1 MKKACLQKLIIFW
14 VSLSIIIFSATAQP
28 QFIKKK
34 LDAYILQGM
43 KDWDIPGLAI
53 AIIKD
58 GKIIWMK
65 GYGVKDLETKEP
77 VDENTLFLIAS
88 NTKLFTGT
96 ALAQLEFNKK
106 LSLNDKVTKY
116 FPGFQLYDSNSTALV
131 TIKDLLSH
139 RIGTKTFQGDFTFWN
154 STYSRREI
162 INKIRL
168 LKPTGQFRQDFG
180 YCNSCF
186 LTAGEIIPVVS
197 GKPWEVY
204 IYDSIIVPLQMT
216 HTQTL
221 SGNAGNFT
229 NIARPYTTLYTGTLQ
244 RLPYDM
250 IDNIAPAGSLVS
262 CVSDVA
268 KWLQMQLD
276 TGRYESKQIIPQSV
290 ILKTRDANIITGSRK
305 SAVYPIHLRGYG
317 LGIFTADY
325 NGRQIYYHT
334 GGAFGFVTN
343 TCFVPEENLGITI
356 LTNNDGQNFFELL
369 RYQILDAY
377 LGVPYVNRQTTALEQ
392 YKKDK
397 KEAAAFLD
405 TMQTLQKNNAVPPL
419 AINTYTGKY
428 SNPVYGNIE
437 IEKQSANQLKI
448 NFLHHSKL
456 EATLTYLG
464 KDDWELRYNSI
475 GYGIFRSQFKSINN
489 KVVSILIKAT
499 DFIEYDPYLFTKM
512 E

>member
-1 MKKACLQKLIIFW
+1 MLA
-14 VSLSIIIFSATAQP
+14 ATAQP

-58 GKIIWMK
+58 GRIVWMK
-65 GYGVKDLETKEP
+65 GYGVKDIETKEP
-77 VDENTLFLIAS
+77 VDENTLFFIAS

-96 ALAQLEFNKK
+96 ALAQLEYNQK
-106 LSLNDKVTKY
+106 LSLDDRVTKY
-116 FPGFQLYDSNSTALV
+116 IPGFQLYDSNTTALV
-131 TIKDLLSH
+131 TIRDLLSH

-162 INKIRL
+162 ITKIHL
-168 LKPTGQFRQDFG
+168 LKPAGQFRQNFG

-204 IYDSIIVPLQMT
+204 MYDSIIGPLQMT

-262 CVSDVA
+262 CVSDIA

-276 TGRYESKQIIPQSV
+276 TGKYKGKQIIPQQV
-290 ILKTRDANIITGSRK
+290 IVETRNANTIIGSRK
-305 SAVYPIHLRGYG
+305 SSIYPIHFRSYG
-317 LGIFTADY
+317 LGVFTADY

-377 LGVPYVNRQTTALEQ
+377 LGVPYVNRQTTALQQ
-392 YKKDK
+392 YKQDK
-397 KEAAAFLD
+397 ITAAALVD
-405 TMQTLQKNNAVPPL
+405 TMEALKKNNSIPPEIME
-419 AINTYTGKY
+419 AYTGKY
-428 SNPVYGNIE
+428 NNPVYGNIE
-437 IEKQSANQLKI
+437 IEKRSATQLLIK
-448 NFLHHSKL
+448 FLHHRTL

-464 KDDWELRYNSI
+464 KEDWELRYNNI
-475 GYGIFRSQFKSINN
+475 GYGIFRSQFKTINN
-489 KVVSILIKAT
+489 KVVSILIKAA

>member
-1 MKKACLQKLIIFW
+1 MKKLFLNWVMMFSLITGVI
-14 VSLSIIIFSATAQP
+14 AQP
-28 QFIKKK
+28 QFIKKG
-34 LDAYILQGM
+34 LDAYIVQGM

-53 AIIKD
+53 AIVKD
-58 GKIIWMK
+58 GKITFMK
-65 GYGVKDLETKEP
+65 GYGVKDMETGEP
-77 VDENTLFLIAS
+77 VNENTLFFIAS

-96 ALAQLEFNKK
+96 ALAQLEYNKK
-106 LSLNDKVTKY
+106 LSLDDKVIKY
-116 FPGFQLYDSNSTALV
+116 FPEFRLYDSSSTALV

-154 STYSRREI
+154 SSYNRREI
-162 INKIRL
+162 INKMRL
-168 LKPTGQFRQDFG
+168 LKPTGQFRQDYG

-186 LTAGEIIPVVS
+186 LTAGEIIPRVS

-204 IYDSIIVPLQMT
+204 IYDSLIVPLQMT

-221 SGNAGNFT
+221 SGNAGNFP
-229 NIARPYTTLYTGTLQ
+229 NIARPYTSLFTGTLQ
-244 RLPYDM
+244 RLPYDQ

-262 CVSDVA
+262 CVSDMA

-276 TGRYESKQIIPQSV
+276 TGKYNGKQIIPHQV
-290 ILKTRDANIITGSRK
+290 VLKTRDVNIISGSRR
-305 SAVYPIHLRGYG
+305 SAIYPTHFRGYG
-317 LGIFTADY
+317 LGVFASDY
-325 NGRQIYYHT
+325 NGHQIYYHT

-343 TCFVPEENLGITI
+343 TCFVPEENIGITI

-377 LGVPYVNRQTTALEQ
+377 LGVPYVNRQTIALQQ
-392 YKKDK
+392 YNKDK
-397 KEAAAFLD
+397 KEAKAFLD
-405 TMQTLQKNNAVPPL
+405 TMQSLKNNNAIPPL
-419 AINTYTGKY
+419 IIDAYAGKY

-437 IEKQSANQLKI
+437 IEKVSARQLKI
-448 NFLHHSKL
+448 HFLHHSQL

-464 KDDWELRYNSI
+464 KNSWELRYNNI
-475 GYGIFRSQFKSINN
+475 GYGIFRSQFNLINN
-489 KVVSILIKAT
+489 KVESILIKAA

>member
-1 MKKACLQKLIIFW
+1 MKKTSILWAMLFLLL
-14 VSLSIIIFSATAQP
+14 LSVTAQP
-28 QFIKKK
+28 QFVKKE
-34 LDAYILQGM
+34 LDAYIREGM

-58 GKIIWMK
+58 GKIVWMK
-65 GYGVKDLETKEP
+65 GYGVKDIETREP
-77 VDENTLFLIAS
+77 VDENTLFFIAS
-88 NTKLFTGT
+88 NTKFFTGT
-96 ALAQLEFNKK
+96 ALAQLEYNQQ
-106 LSLNDKVTKY
+106 LSLDDKVSKY
-116 FPGFQLYDSNSTALV
+116 FPGFRLYDSTSTALV

-162 INKIRL
+162 INQMHL

-186 LTAGEIIPVVS
+186 LTAGEIIPRVS

-204 IYDSIIVPLQMT
+204 IYDSLIVPLQMT

-221 SGNAGNFT
+221 SGNAGNFS
-229 NIARPYTTLYTGTLQ
+229 NIAKPYTTLYTGTLQ
-244 RLPYDM
+244 KLPYDQ

-276 TGRYESKQIIPQSV
+276 TGRYNGKQIIPKQV
-290 ILKTRDANIITGSRK
+290 ILKTRDINISISSRK
-305 SAVYPIHLRGYG
+305 SAIYPTHFRGYG
-317 LGIFTADY
+317 LGVFAADY

-343 TCFVPEENLGITI
+343 TCFVPEEKLGICI
-356 LTNNDGQNFFELL
+356 LTNNDAQNFFELL

-377 LGVPYVNRQTTALEQ
+377 LGVPYVNRQTMALKE
-392 YKKDK
+392 YNEDK
-397 KEAAAFLD
+397 NNAKAFLD
-405 TMQTLQKNNAVPPL
+405 TLQTLKKNGATPPL
-419 AINTYTGKY
+419 PIDAYAGKY
-428 SNPVYGNIE
+428 NNPVYGNIE
-437 IEKQSANQLKI
+437 IEKVSASQLKI

-456 EATLTYLG
+456 AATLIYLE
-464 KDDWELRYNSI
+464 KNDWELRYNNI
-475 GYGIFRSQFKSINN
+475 GYGIFRSQFTIINN
-489 KVVSILIKAT
+489 KVESILIKAA
-499 DFIEYDPYLFTKM
+499 DFIEFDPYLFTKM